1 MTGADPFTLENP
13 LESAVYEELT
23 CATSTP
29 SVIGVDE
36 EDPDDPEGTESPE
49 DPEELEESSTVE
61 LLVTLV
67 ELREMASLP
76 EESWI
81 ALESLPLDGSV

>member
-1 MTGADPFTLENP
+1 MIVTGAEPFTLENP

-36 EDPDDPEGTESPE
+36 EDPEEPEEPEDPE
-49 DPEELEESSTVE
+49 DPEESEESDELEESGAVVK
-61 LLVTLV
+61 L
-67 ELREMASLP
+67 
-76 EESWI
+76 
-81 ALESLPLDGSV
+81 

>member
-1 MTGADPFTLENP
+1 MIVTGAEPFTLENP
-13 LESAVYEELT
+13 LESATNKLLT

-29 SVIGVDE
+29 SVTGVDE
-36 EDPDDPEGTESPE
+36 
-49 DPEELEESSTVE
+49 EELEESSTVE

-76 EESWI
+76 SESWI
-81 ALESLPLDGSV
+81 A